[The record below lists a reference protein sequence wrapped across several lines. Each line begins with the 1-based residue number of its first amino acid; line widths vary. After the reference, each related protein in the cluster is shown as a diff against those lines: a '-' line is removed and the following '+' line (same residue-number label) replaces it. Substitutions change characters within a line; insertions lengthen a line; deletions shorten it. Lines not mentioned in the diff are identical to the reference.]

1 MSLDSFFKIQ
11 ERGSTVKTEIV
22 GGATT
27 FLTMAYIIVVN
38 PAILSFAHIPQGPS
52 TVATILTAVFGCL
65 FMAFYANRPLAVA
78 PYMGE
83 NAFIAFG
90 LGALGISWQ
99 LRLGAVFVSGIIF
112 AIFACLK
119 IRPWLANSISP
130 SMKHSFGAGI
140 GMFLFLIGLYETGI
154 VTSGATGMPAAALST
169 AEGILRAP
177 DVPLKLGNLHS
188 PTVLLSIFGF
198 VLIVTLMQRKV
209 KGAMLI
215 GIGAT
220 AIIGTLLGHGSAP
233 QAVMAM
239 PFVPPYDLTPIFL
252 KLDIAGV
259 FQLSFLPILLTL
271 FLMSFLDT
279 LGTLV
284 GVGSIG
290 GMLDEEGNFKDIE
303 KPMIVDAT
311 SCIFSALVGS
321 STSGAFIESAS
332 GIKEGART
340 GLATLVVAIMFAVC
354 IFFIPLIEPLQHLTY
369 AYAPALMAVGLLTIN
384 SIKKIDMDDITEA
397 APALA
402 TIAMMVFSYN
412 IANGL
417 TAGLVLYSVIK
428 ICTGRFR
435 DLNSG
440 TLVLSSLCLVY
451 FLFGIPH

>member
-1 MSLDSFFKIQ
+1 MSLDSFFKIE
-11 ERGSTVKTEIV
+11 ERGSTLKTEII

-38 PAILSFAHIPQGPS
+38 PAILSFAQIPQGPS

-65 FMAFYANRPLAVA
+65 LMAFYANRPLAVA

-112 AIFACLK
+112 ALFACLK

-140 GMFLFLIGLYETGI
+140 GMFLLLIGLYETGI
-154 VTSGATGMPAAALST
+154 VTSGATGLPPAALMNT
-169 AEGILRAP
+169 QGFLRTP
-177 DVPLKLGNLHS
+177 DVPLKLGDLHN

-198 VLIVTLMQRKV
+198 ILIVTLMQRK
-209 KGAMLI
+209 
-215 GIGAT
+215 GIGTT
-220 AIIGTLLGHGSAP
+220 AIIGTSLGYGSAP
-233 QAVMAM
+233 RAIMAM
-239 PFVPPYDLTPIFL
+239 PFVPPYDLAPIFL
-252 KLDIAGV
+252 QLDIKGV

-290 GMLDEEGNFKDIE
+290 GMLDEKGNFKDIE
-303 KPMIVDAT
+303 KPMIVDAS

-321 STSGAFIESAS
+321 STSGAFIESAA

-340 GLATLVVAIMFAVC
+340 GLAALVVALAFALC
-354 IFFIPLIEPLQHLTY
+354 IFFIPLIEPLQKLTY
-369 AYAPALMAVGLLTIN
+369 AYAPALMAVGLMTIN
-384 SIKKIDMDDITEA
+384 SVKQIDMDDMTES

-440 TLVLSSLCLVY
+440 TLVLSGLCLIY
-451 FLFGIPH
+451 FLFGLPH

>member
-11 ERGSTVKTEIV
+11 ERGSTVKTELV

-38 PAILSFAHIPQGPS
+38 PAILSFAHIPEGPS

-65 FMAFYANRPLAVA
+65 LMAFYANRPLAVA

-99 LRLGAVFVSGIIF
+99 LRLGAVFVSGVIF
-112 AIFACLK
+112 AVFALLR
-119 IRPWLANSISP
+119 IRPWLANSIST

-140 GMFLFLIGLYETGI
+140 GMFLLLIGLYETGI
-154 VTSGATGMPAAALST
+154 VTSGATGLPAPALLTSQ
-169 AEGILRAP
+169 GVLRAP
-177 DVPLKLGNLHS
+177 DVPLKLGDLHS

-198 VLIVTLMQRKV
+198 VLIVTLMQRRV

-215 GIGAT
+215 GIGTT
-220 AIIGTLLGHGSAP
+220 ALIGTLAGYGSAP
-233 QAVMAM
+233 HAVMAM

-252 KLDIAGV
+252 QLDIKGV

-290 GMLDEEGNFKDIE
+290 GMLDENGNFKDIE
-303 KPMIVDAT
+303 KPMIVDAS

-321 STSGAFIESAS
+321 STSGAFIESAA

-340 GLATLVVAIMFAVC
+340 GLAALVVAILFAVC
-354 IFFIPLIEPLQHLTY
+354 IFFIPLIEPLQKLTY

-384 SIKKIDMDDITEA
+384 SVKNIDMEDITEA

-428 ICTGRFR
+428 ICTGRYR
-435 DLNSG
+435 ELNSG
-440 TLVLSSLCLVY
+440 TLLLSGLCLIY
-451 FLFGIPH
+451 FLFGLQH